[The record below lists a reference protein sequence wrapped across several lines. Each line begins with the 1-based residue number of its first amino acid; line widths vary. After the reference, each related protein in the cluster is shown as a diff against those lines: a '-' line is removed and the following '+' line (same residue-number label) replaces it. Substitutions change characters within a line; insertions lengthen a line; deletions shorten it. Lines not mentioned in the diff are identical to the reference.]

1 MHSGLKSI
9 HFNIRESIFL
19 NPFQFISIHS
29 RLLGS
34 PVVSTTALRICFV
47 LVTMRKYK
55 MLKLLFFTGIKKKH
69 LCIYLKITINK
80 IKFVSLIKRYMVLNK
95 LCFLKINIFLIFFFK
110 FFNFKQLKSE
120 LYIFVKENKLTR
132 DIC

>member
-29 RLLGS
+29 RLLGN
-34 PVVSTTALRICFV
+34 PVVSTALRIYFV

-80 IKFVSLIKRYMVLNK
+80 TKFVSLIKCYMVLNK
-95 LCFLKINIFLIFFFK
+95 LCFLKINIFLIFFL
-110 FFNFKQLKSE
+110 NFLTLNNLNLNFIYSLKK
-120 LYIFVKENKLTR
+120 IN
-132 DIC
+132 